1 MLEGF
6 INVEVDIEKIKSVID
21 DKIAVVMIEFV

>member
-21 DKIAVVMIEFV
+21 DKIVVVMIEFV